1 MNIIKAYIP
10 LQKIDEEQRMVY
22 GYASTEAL
30 DSQGET
36 ITRAAIIDALPDYM
50 RFANIREMHTMSAV
64 GVCKSAEPDEQG
76 VYIAAKVVD
85 DAAWAKVKEGVYKG
99 FSVGGKSLAKSDG
112 QITKMR
118 LTEISL
124 VDRPANPECV
134 IDTWKADADQPEQQA
149 EQPVAKSLWSV
160 ETLITCLNNLRSVC
174 HSAHYE
180 AKEGT
185 HSAELVTAMK
195 SSLAA
200 LGELTQKY
208 LGEELTAMMT
218 ALTPVGAG
226 AVVAAGEPAG
236 DIAKAGAR
244 YSKATKDALAKVHGM
259 LRDCDKAMGAMGY
272 DAADD
277 DGDDATKGEQS
288 GDVAKADVLTD
299 EVRKAA
305 ADAGIG
311 LAEGATQHDLMKAAL
326 GELAK
331 SRDRVRELEAM
342 PAPMKGV
349 RTVAKGE
356 DTNGNDLV
364 AAEQPDMNDPMAAF
378 KAVLSRPVAFAGR

>member
-1 MNIIKAYIP
+1 LNIIKAYIP

-160 ETLITCLNNLRSVC
+160 NNLLEAIGNLRAVC
-174 HSAHYE
+174 FSADYE
-180 AKEGT
+180 VKEGQHT
-185 HSAELVTAMK
+185 AEISTALK
-195 SSLAA
+195 GALTVLADV
-200 LGELTQKY
+200 TQKY
-208 LGEELTAMMT
+208 LGEELSSLLAM
-218 ALTPVGAG
+218 TPGGAPIT
-226 AVVAAGEPAG
+226 AGEPAG

-244 YSKATKDALAKVHGM
+244 YSKATKEALAKVHGM

-277 DGDDATKGEQS
+277 DGDEATKGEQS

-299 EVRKAA
+299 DVRKAA

-331 SRDRVRELEAM
+331 SRARVLELEAM

-349 RTVAKGE
+349 RTVAKGD